1 MKYASMES
9 EKMTGGKNMALPN
22 FQENLQKYA
31 KLLVSK
37 GINVKSGD
45 WVKLTITVDQ
55 AALARLITK
64 ESYELGAEKV
74 IVKWADDE
82 ISKLHYIHQTE
93 DVLTNIPE
101 YEIQESEDHILKH
114 RVSRL
119 TILSSDPG
127 LLNEV
132 DPTKVAA
139 YQREAGKAFKVQRVA
154 TQNDDIKWTVAAAA
168 GAGWAAKVFPHL
180 ATTEE
185 QVDALWDQIFKTCR
199 VYTNDPVAAWDEHK
213 KTLNEKATKLNEI
226 QFDALHYT
234 APGTDLTIGLPKNH
248 IWACAESY
256 NPKGEEFIANMP
268 TEEIFT
274 SPDTRRM
281 EGVVRSTKP
290 LSYAGT
296 LIEGIEVHFKDGKI
310 VDISAE
316 KGDETIKKLVFD
328 NDGGTGLGEV
338 ALVPDPSPISQS
350 GIIFFNTLFDENA
363 SNHLAIGSAY
373 PTTIQGGTKMSEE
386 ELKEHGINT
395 GTVHVD
401 FMIGSN
407 KMDID
412 GIKQDGTIIPIF
424 RNGDWAI

>member
-1 MKYASMES
+1 
-9 EKMTGGKNMALPN
+9 MTLPN
-22 FQENLQKYA
+22 FKENLQKYA

-37 GINVKSGD
+37 GINVTPGD

-55 AALARLITK
+55 APLARLITK
-64 ESYELGAEKV
+64 ESYALGAEKV
-74 IVKWADDE
+74 IVKWSDDE
-82 ISKLHYIHQTE
+82 ISKMHYTHQSQE
-93 DVLTNIPE
+93 VLTDIPK
-101 YEIQESEDHILKH
+101 YEIEESEDHVLNH
-114 RVSRL
+114 RVCRL
-119 TILSSDPG
+119 TIVSSDPG

-132 DPTKVAA
+132 DPAKIAA
-139 YQREAGKAFKVQRVA
+139 YQNVAGKAFKVQRMV
-154 TQNDDIKWTVAAAA
+154 TQNDDLKWTVAAAA
-168 GAGWAAKVFPHL
+168 GEGWAAKVFPNL
-180 ATTEE
+180 ATSEE

-199 VYTNDPVAAWDEHK
+199 IYTDDPIAAWDEHK
-213 KTLNEKATKLNEI
+213 KTLNEKAAKLNEI

-234 APGTDLTIGLPKNH
+234 APGTDLTLGLPKNH
-248 IWACAESY
+248 IWACAGSV
-256 NPKGEEFIANMP
+256 NPKEEEFIANMP
-268 TEEIFT
+268 TEEVFT
-274 SPDTRRM
+274 APDTRRM
-281 EGVVRSTKP
+281 DGVVRSTKP

-328 NDGGTGLGEV
+328 NEGGTGLGEV

-350 GIIFFNTLFDENA
+350 GITFFNTLFDENA

-386 ELKEHGINT
+386 ELQQHGLNT
-395 GTVHVD
+395 STVHVD

-407 KMDID
+407 NMNID
-412 GIKQDGTIIPIF
+412 GIKQDGTIVPIF